1 MNPNI
6 SSRLIHFA
14 LTFFVAAVIVYPVIA
29 QDEVP
34 LTPVQDTEEAKK
46 SEEELVKKALT
57 LLDELITDSALLNG
71 DENRNLALGM
81 AIELLWK
88 HDEKRARI
96 LVYQVMNQII
106 AQNAAYVQELEQ
118 RTGVR
123 SGQPRNPSG
132 VRQQLVNFLA
142 GKDSKLALE
151 FLRMTKMPLPENRRH
166 PGWNY
171 QDQYMEGQLAARI
184 AQNDPQIA
192 IELAEEAIKNGLN
205 YQTLEILNS
214 LRAKQPQLAAKLSGD
229 IIGKLKSVDML
240 NSYDHLNIAFNLLA
254 NLRMSVS
261 GPPSPPPTPQASLAP
276 GVSVTREFRPA
287 APPSS
292 VYSPEA
298 QQQFRDLL
306 GIMTDVALRVSTTSL
321 LNQQG
326 ADIARNLFSQLQGY
340 LPEIDRQFPSRSAT
354 LRAKVTQYGQA
365 LNANPHQKYFES
377 IQGKSPQEIVEVA
390 STAPQGVSES
400 LYHEAFNR
408 AVQKGDRETA
418 RKIAR
423 ENISNP
429 WQGSQMIANME
440 RQEAE
445 RLIQEGK
452 FDEARTAVLQLGS
465 EEDKV
470 STLARWAET
479 AMAKKDEQ
487 NARQLLDEAR
497 SIIGDQMQTRVQL
510 EAQMAIA
517 NGYLNVDLDQS
528 CAITEAAI
536 ERLNK
541 FIAAALEYSSFM
553 RARTDDPDQSAG
565 MISFTYTG
573 GVGRHLTL
581 LARKDFDRAVGL
593 LRRWQM
599 NEVRVMMGLTMLRSV
614 LGDQSNSNN
623 PFQYRSTIRRA
634 ITQ

>member
-1 MNPNI
+1 MNSRANI
-6 SSRLIHFA
+6 ASRLLHSA
-14 LTFFVAAVIVYPVIA
+14 LALLVAAGAAAPVIA
-29 QDEVP
+29 QE
-34 LTPVQDTEEAKK
+34 LTLQAPVVQDAEEERKAD
-46 SEEELVKKALT
+46 EELVKKALT
-57 LLDELITDSALLNG
+57 LLDELITESASLTG
-71 DENRNLALGM
+71 EENKNLALGIG
-81 AIELLWK
+81 IELLWK

-106 AQNAAYVQELEQ
+106 AQNVAYVQDLEQ
-118 RTGVR
+118 RTGAR

-132 VRQQLVNFLA
+132 VRQQLINFLA

-171 QDQYMEGQLAARI
+171 QDQYLEGQLAARV

-192 IELAEEAIKNGLN
+192 MELAEEALKNGLN

-214 LRAKQPQLAAKLSGD
+214 LRAKQPQLATKLSGE
-229 IIGKLKSVDML
+229 IISKLKSVDML
-240 NSYDHLNIAFNLLA
+240 SSYDHLNIAFNMLA
-254 NLRMSVS
+254 QLRNSVNP
-261 GPPSPPPTPQASLAP
+261 PPSQS
-276 GVSVTREFRPA
+276 SSPA
-287 APPSS
+287 AQAAFAPRDSGQSAPPA
-292 VYSPEA
+292 EA
-298 QQQFRDLL
+298 QQHFRDLL
-306 GIMTDVALRVSTTSL
+306 GTITDVALKVSTSSL

-326 ADIARNLFSQLQGY
+326 ADITRNLFNQLQNY
-340 LPEIDRQFPSRSAT
+340 LPEIDKQFPSRSAT
-354 LRAKVTQYGQA
+354 LRAKVTQYSQA
-365 LNANPHQKYFES
+365 LNNNPQQKYVES

-408 AVQKGDRETA
+408 AMQKGDRETA

-429 WQGSQMIANME
+429 WQGSQMLANMD

-452 FDEARTAVLQLGS
+452 FDEARSAVMQLGS
-465 EEDKV
+465 DEDKV
-470 STLARWAET
+470 TTLARWAE
-479 AMAKKDEQ
+479 AAIEKKDEK
-487 NARQLLDEAR
+487 NARLLLDEAR
-497 SIIGDQMQTRVQL
+497 AIIGDQMQTRGQL

-517 NGYLNVDLDQS
+517 NGYLNFDLDQS

-536 ERLNK
+536 DRLNK
-541 FIAAALEYSSFM
+541 FIASALEYSSFM
-553 RARTDDPDQSAG
+553 RARADDPDQSAG

-573 GVGRHLTL
+573 GVGRHTML

-593 LRRWQM
+593 LRKWQM
-599 NEVRVMMGLTMLRSV
+599 NEVRIMMGLTMLRGV
-614 LGDQSNSNN
+614 LGDQSQSNN
-623 PFQYRSTIRRA
+623 RIQFRSNLRRTVA
-634 ITQ
+634 Q

>member
-1 MNPNI
+1 MKLRVNI
-6 SSRLIHFA
+6 ASHLILSAFVF
-14 LTFFVAAVIVYPVIA
+14 LTAAGIAYPVLA

-34 LTPVQDTEEAKK
+34 QPPVVQDLEEAKK
-46 SEEELVKKALT
+46 TEEELVKKALT
-57 LLDELITDSALLNG
+57 LLDELITDSATLNG
-71 DENRNLALGM
+71 DENRNLALGI

-106 AQNAAYVQELEQ
+106 SQNAAYVQELEQ

-151 FLRMTKMPLPENRRH
+151 FLRLTKMPLPENRRQ

-171 QDQYMEGQLAARI
+171 QDQYMEGQLAARV

-192 IELAEEAIKNGLN
+192 MEMAEEALKNGLN

-214 LRAKQPQLAAKLSGD
+214 LRAKQPQLAMKLSGE
-229 IIGKLKSVDML
+229 IINKLKTLDML
-240 NSYDHLNIAFNLLA
+240 SSYDHLNIAFNLLGQ
-254 NLRMSVS
+254 LRGSVN
-261 GPPSPPPTPQASLAP
+261 PPPPPPTSTAAMVTRDFRAATLAP
-276 GVSVTREFRPA
+276 AVNSA
-287 APPSS
+287 
-292 VYSPEA
+292 EA
-298 QQQFRDLL
+298 QQHFRDLL
-306 GIMTDVALRVSTTSL
+306 GVITDVALRVSTASL

-326 ADIARNLFSQLQGY
+326 ADIARNLFNQLQTY
-340 LPEIDRQFPSRSAT
+340 LPEVDRQFPSRSAT
-354 LRAKVTQYGQA
+354 LRAKVTQYSQA
-365 LNANPHQKYFES
+365 MNTNPHQKYFES

-408 AVQKGDRETA
+408 AIQKGDRETA

-423 ENISNP
+423 ENIANP
-429 WQGSQMIANME
+429 WQGSQMLATME
-440 RQEAE
+440 RQEAD
-445 RLIQEGK
+445 RLIQEGN
-452 FDEARTAVLQLGS
+452 FDEARAAVMQLGS

-479 AMAKKDEQ
+479 AIAKMDEK
-487 NARQLLDEAR
+487 NARLLLDEAR
-497 SIIGDQMQTRVQL
+497 SIIGDQMQTRGLL

-517 NGYLNVDLDQS
+517 NTYLNLDLDQS
-528 CAITEAAI
+528 CTITEAAI

-541 FIAAALEYSSFM
+541 FIASALEYSSFM
-553 RARTDDPDQSAG
+553 RARGDDPDQSAG
-565 MISFTYTG
+565 MISFTYAG
-573 GVGRHLTL
+573 GVGRHIML

-599 NEVRVMMGLTMLRSV
+599 NEVRVMMGLTMLRGV
-614 LGDQSNSNN
+614 LGDERNTSN
-623 PFQYRSTIRRA
+623 PFQYRSTLRRA
-634 ITQ
+634 ITNN

>member
-1 MNPNI
+1 MNTA
-6 SSRLIHFA
+6 SRLVRAA
-14 LTFFVAAVIVYPVIA
+14 LVFLAAAGIAYPVLA

-34 LTPVQDTEEAKK
+34 LTLVVQETEEAKK
-46 SEEELVKKALT
+46 AEEESVKKALT
-57 LLDELITDSALLNG
+57 LLDELIADSATLNG
-71 DENRNLALGM
+71 DENRNLALEI
-81 AIELLWK
+81 AVELLWK

-96 LVYQVMNQII
+96 LVYQIMNQII

-151 FLRMTKMPLPENRRH
+151 FLRLTKMPIPENRRQ

-171 QDQYMEGQLAARI
+171 QDQYMEGQLAARV
-184 AQNDPQIA
+184 AQSDPQIA
-192 IELAEEAIKNGLN
+192 IELAEEALKNGLN

-214 LRAKQPQLAAKLSGD
+214 LRAKQPQLATKLSGD
-229 IIGKLKSVDML
+229 IINKLKTVDML
-240 NSYDHLNIAFNLLA
+240 GSYDYLNIAFNLLA
-254 NLRMSVS
+254 QLRTSMDAQSTGNQLQRAGAAIS
-261 GPPSPPPTPQASLAP
+261 GTREFRPSPPPTP
-276 GVSVTREFRPA
+276 
-287 APPSS
+287 

-298 QQQFRDLL
+298 QQHFRDLL
-306 GIMTDVALRVSTTSL
+306 GVITDVALRVSTSSL

-326 ADIARNLFSQLQGY
+326 ADIARNLFNQLQTY
-340 LPEIDRQFPSRSAT
+340 LTEIDRQFPARSAT
-354 LRAKVTQYGQA
+354 LRAKVTQYSQA
-365 LNANPHQKYFES
+365 MNANPHQKYFES

-390 STAPQGVSES
+390 STAPQGVSDS

-408 AVQKGDRETA
+408 AIQKGDRETA

-423 ENISNP
+423 ENIANP
-429 WQGSQMIANME
+429 WQGSQMLANME

-445 RLIQEGK
+445 RLIQQGN
-452 FDEARTAVLQLGS
+452 FDEARAAVMQLGS

-479 AMAKKDEQ
+479 AIAKKDEK
-487 NARQLLDEAR
+487 NARLLLDEAR
-497 SIIGDQMQTRVQL
+497 SIIGDQMQTRGQL

-517 NGYLNVDLDQS
+517 NTYLNLDLEQS
-528 CAITEAAI
+528 CSITEAAI

-541 FIAAALEYSSFM
+541 FIASALEYSSFM
-553 RARTDDPDQSAG
+553 RARSDDPDQSAG

-573 GVGRHLTL
+573 GVGRHIML

-599 NEVRVMMGLTMLRSV
+599 NEVRVMMGLTMLRGV
-614 LGDQSNSNN
+614 LGDERNTSNQ
-623 PFQYRSTIRRA
+623 FQYRSNLRRTF
-634 ITQ
+634 INN

>member
-1 MNPNI
+1 MNI
-6 SSRLIHFA
+6 ASHLILSAFVF
-14 LTFFVAAVIVYPVIA
+14 LTAAGIAYPVLA

-34 LTPVQDTEEAKK
+34 QPPVVQDLEEAKK
-46 SEEELVKKALT
+46 TEEELVKKALT
-57 LLDELITDSALLNG
+57 LLDELITDSATLNG
-71 DENRNLALGM
+71 DENRNLALGI

-106 AQNAAYVQELEQ
+106 SQNAAYVQELEQ

-151 FLRMTKMPLPENRRH
+151 FLRLTKMPLPENRRQ

-171 QDQYMEGQLAARI
+171 QDQYMEGQLAARV

-192 IELAEEAIKNGLN
+192 MEMAEEALKNGLN

-214 LRAKQPQLAAKLSGD
+214 LRAKQPQLAMKLSGE
-229 IIGKLKSVDML
+229 IINKLKTLDML
-240 NSYDHLNIAFNLLA
+240 SSYDHLNIAFNLLGQ
-254 NLRMSVS
+254 LRGSVN
-261 GPPSPPPTPQASLAP
+261 PPPPPPTSTAAMVTRDFRAATLAP
-276 GVSVTREFRPA
+276 AVNSA
-287 APPSS
+287 
-292 VYSPEA
+292 EA
-298 QQQFRDLL
+298 QQHFRDLL
-306 GIMTDVALRVSTTSL
+306 GVITDVALRVSTASL

-326 ADIARNLFSQLQGY
+326 ADIARNLFNQLQTY
-340 LPEIDRQFPSRSAT
+340 LPEVDRQFPSRSAT
-354 LRAKVTQYGQA
+354 LRAKVTQYSQA
-365 LNANPHQKYFES
+365 MNTNPHQKYFES

-408 AVQKGDRETA
+408 AIQKGDRETA

-423 ENISNP
+423 ENIANP
-429 WQGSQMIANME
+429 WQGSQMLATME
-440 RQEAE
+440 RQEAD
-445 RLIQEGK
+445 RLIQEGN
-452 FDEARTAVLQLGS
+452 FDEARAAVMQLGS

-479 AMAKKDEQ
+479 AIAKMDEK
-487 NARQLLDEAR
+487 NARLLLDEAR
-497 SIIGDQMQTRVQL
+497 SIIGDQMQTRGLL

-517 NGYLNVDLDQS
+517 NTYLNLDLDQS
-528 CAITEAAI
+528 CTITEAAI

-541 FIAAALEYSSFM
+541 FIASALEYSSFM
-553 RARTDDPDQSAG
+553 RARGDDPDQSAG
-565 MISFTYTG
+565 MISFTYAG
-573 GVGRHLTL
+573 GVGRHIML

-599 NEVRVMMGLTMLRSV
+599 NEVRVMMGLTMLRGV
-614 LGDQSNSNN
+614 LGDERNTSN
-623 PFQYRSTIRRA
+623 PFQYRSTLRRA
-634 ITQ
+634 ITNN